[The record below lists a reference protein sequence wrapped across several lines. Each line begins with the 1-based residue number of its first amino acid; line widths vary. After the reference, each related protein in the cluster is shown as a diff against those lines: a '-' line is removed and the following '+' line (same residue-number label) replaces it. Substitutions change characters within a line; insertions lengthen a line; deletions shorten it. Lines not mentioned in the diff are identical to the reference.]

1 MNNSAWPLLPSVR
14 LRALTSSFF
23 SRLDFAHRFRN
34 GCHAFG
40 GTN

>member
-1 MNNSAWPLLPSVR
+1 MNDSAWPLVPGVR
-14 LRALTSSFF
+14 LRAMASAVF

-34 GCHAFG
+34 GCHTFG